1 MRICR
6 IARIYPRTTS
16 PGSGLMAYKLSEYL
30 PHPCLYVAKQLDGTP
45 LPFPSHVRLLLIDYP
60 EPRSSKTGRFAG
72 LRTAVA
78 SLGRIIGNLWLA
90 ILGLPHIWRFRPDI
104 LHVHT
109 PLPLLLGI
117 FAKLTLH
124 CPLVLSFHGTD
135 YYRFR
140 NNRFLVRLAGWFVDH
155 VICIAPGMK
164 TELENLLPGA
174 PVSYFPNGVD
184 LDLFSPDSTIQKKK
198 QIVSVGRLFW
208 QKGYPDLLSA
218 IMRVFE
224 KDPTYTMVIVGDGPL
239 RAELEEIVARARLQ
253 ERVEFTGVVSQA
265 QVVRILRESELF
277 VMASVSEGFPKAL
290 IEAMACGLPVVTTR
304 VGACEDVVKEA
315 QCGIVVQP
323 NAPDHLA
330 GAIYEILASPALR
343 QRYASQAV
351 LASRKY
357 AWQDQAE
364 KVARLYKQLLSVST
378 PLKGKP
384 Q

>member
-30 PHPCLYVAKQLDGTP
+30 PYPCLYIAKQLDGEP
-45 LPFPSHVRLLLIDYP
+45 LPFPRHVDLLLIDYP
-60 EPRSSKTGRFAG
+60 EPHSSKEMRRASI
-72 LRTAVA
+72 RTLLIA
-78 SLGRIIGNLWLA
+78 LGKIAGNLWLGIA
-90 ILGLPHIWRFRPDI
+90 GLPHIRRFRPDI

-124 CPLVLSFHGTD
+124 CPLTLSFHGTD

-140 NNRFLVRLAGWFVDH
+140 KSRFLVRLVHRFVDH
-155 VICIAPGMK
+155 VICIAPDMK
-164 TELENLLPGA
+164 KELENLLPGM

-184 LDLFSPDSTIQKKK
+184 LEFFFPDSTIQKKQ
-198 QIVSVGRLFW
+198 QIVAVGRLFW

-218 IMRVFE
+218 VTRVFE
-224 KDPTYTMVIVGDGPL
+224 KYPAYKMVIVGDGPL
-239 RAELEEIVARARLQ
+239 RAELEEKAALARLQ
-253 ERVEFTGVVSQA
+253 GRIEFTGVIPQA
-265 QVVRILRESELF
+265 QVVKILQESELF

-290 IEAMACGLPVVTTR
+290 IEAMACGLPVVVTS
-304 VGACEDVVKEA
+304 VGACEEVVKEA
-315 QCGIVVQP
+315 HCGIVVPP
-323 NAPDHLA
+323 NAPERLA
-330 GAIYEILASPALR
+330 GAIDEVLTSPALR

-351 LASRKY
+351 LGSRNY
-357 AWQDQAE
+357 AWQDQA
-364 KVARLYKQLLSVST
+364 KKIDQLYKQLLFASASR
-378 PLKGKP
+378 KRIR